1 MGEGHPGGDLPGG
14 RHPIW
19 PTSGQKGA
27 VRVLLERMVPES
39 RVRAQVAESW
49 FRSAAAGVQADTV
62 DAPITLPSDAL
73 RDHREAHPLAQV
85 FPLLDDVLGQ
95 AARDCDAI
103 MAVSDAAGQLLWV
116 CGSPSLL
123 RRAESIGFVEGSNWD
138 ERLAGTNAPG
148 MALTL
153 DQSVRVIGAEHFRR
167 SMQRWSCAATPIHD
181 PITNSLLGVLD
192 ITGGDDIALPQTLA
206 MVRAA
211 ARMAEAELAREVL
224 ARRGREQPHTGGGIS
239 VVLESLGRVD
249 SLLTIDNGLG
259 RRQTMRLSPRHSEI
273 LLLLASA
280 ARGLSGDELAV
291 LLYEEHTSAS
301 TLRAELNRLRN
312 LLGDQLLASRPYRLV
327 AELTA
332 DWLAVEAHLAAG
344 AVAAAMRAYRGPLL
358 PASTAPGVVRLREY
372 IEASLRRAVLDSR
385 EPDLMSTWTRSAWGA
400 DDYDMWRAQFEALGA
415 ASPLRPL
422 AAGQLA
428 RLDRE
433 FGITASVQGRVR
445 RL

>member
-1 MGEGHPGGDLPGG
+1 MAPQ
-14 RHPIW
+14 R
-19 PTSGQKGA
+19 
-27 VRVLLERMVPES
+27 
-39 RVRAQVAESW
+39 RVRAQVVESW
-49 FRSAAAGVQADTV
+49 FRSAAAGVLTDTV

-103 MAVSDAAGQLLWV
+103 MAVSDAAGQLLWL
-116 CGSPSLL
+116 CGSSSAL

-138 ERLAGTNAPG
+138 ERLVGTNAPG
-148 MALTL
+148 TALAL

-167 SMQRWSCAATPIHD
+167 SVQRWSCVATPIHE
-181 PITNSLLGVLD
+181 PSTQALLGVLD
-192 ITGGDDIALPQTLA
+192 ITGGDDVALPQTMA

-224 ARRGREQPHTGGGIS
+224 SRRGAEQSRTGTLS
-239 VVLESLGRVD
+239 VVLEALGRAD
-249 SLLTIDNGLG
+249 SLLTIDDG
-259 RRQTMRLSPRHSEI
+259 RGKRQTIRLSPRHSEI

-280 ARGLSGDELAV
+280 ARGLAGDELAV
-291 LLYEEHTSAS
+291 LLYEEDTNAS
-301 TLRAELNRLRN
+301 TLRAELNRLRH

-327 AELTA
+327 AEVTA
-332 DWLAVEAHLAAG
+332 DWLAVEAYLAAG

-372 IEASLRRAVLDSR
+372 IEASLRQAVLDSR

-400 DDYDMWRAQFEALGA
+400 DDYDMWRAQFDALGTT
-415 ASPLRPL
+415 SPLRPL

-433 FGITASVQGRVR
+433 FGLATSVQPRVR
-445 RL
+445 PS

>member
-1 MGEGHPGGDLPGG
+1 MVQQSH
-14 RHPIW
+14 
-19 PTSGQKGA
+19 
-27 VRVLLERMVPES
+27 VRS
-39 RVRAQVAESW
+39 QVTESW

-62 DAPITLPSDAL
+62 DAPITLPRDAL

-116 CGSPSLL
+116 CGSSSVL

-148 MALTL
+148 TALAL

-167 SMQRWSCAATPIHD
+167 SVQRWSCAATPIHD
-181 PITNSLLGVLD
+181 PTTQSLLGVLD
-192 ITGGDDIALPQTLA
+192 ITGGDDIALPQTMA

-224 ARRGREQPHTGGGIS
+224 SRRGAEQRHSGGMS

-249 SLLTIDNGLG
+249 SLLTIDDG
-259 RRQTMRLSPRHSEI
+259 RGARQTIRLSPRHSEI

-280 ARGLSGDELAV
+280 ARGLAGDELAV
-291 LLYEEHTSAS
+291 LLYEEDSNAS
-301 TLRAELNRLRN
+301 TLRAELNRLRH

-327 AELTA
+327 AEVTA

-358 PASTAPGVVRLREY
+358 PSSTAPGVVRLREY
-372 IEASLRRAVLDSR
+372 IEASLRQAVLDSH

-400 DDYDMWRAQFEALGA
+400 DDYDMWQAQFDALGT

-422 AAGQLA
+422 AAVQLA

-433 FGITASVQGRVR
+433 FGIVATIQSRAHRS
-445 RL
+445 

>member
-1 MGEGHPGGDLPGG
+1 MK
-14 RHPIW
+14 
-19 PTSGQKGA
+19 S
-27 VRVLLERMVPES
+27 ES
-39 RVRAQVAESW
+39 VRAQVAESW

-62 DAPITLPSDAL
+62 DAPITLPGDAL
-73 RDHREAHPLAQV
+73 RDYREAHPLAQV

-103 MAVSDAAGQLLWV
+103 MAVSDAAGQLLWI
-116 CGSPSLL
+116 CGSPGLL

-148 MALTL
+148 MALAL
-153 DQSVRVIGAEHFRR
+153 DESVRVIGAEHFRS

-181 PITNSLLGVLD
+181 PVTSSVIGVLD
-192 ITGGDDIALPQTLA
+192 ITGGNGAVMPQTMA

-224 ARRGREQPHTGGGIS
+224 QLGVREKHRGGGVF
-239 VVLESLGRVD
+239 VVLESLGRSD
-249 SLLTIDNGLG
+249 SLLTIVDGLG
-259 RRQTMRLSPRHSEI
+259 KRKSIRLSPRHSEI

-291 LLYEEHTSAS
+291 LLYEEDTSGS

-312 LLGDQLLASRPYRLV
+312 LLGEELLASRPYRLV

-332 DWLAVEAHLAAG
+332 DWLAVETHLAVG
-344 AVAAAMRAYRGPLL
+344 DVVAAMRAYRGPLL
-358 PASTAPGVVRLREY
+358 PSSTAPGVVRQREN
-372 IEASLRRAVLDSR
+372 IEASLRQAVLNSR

-400 DDYDMWRAQFEALGA
+400 DDYGMWQAQFNALA
-415 ASPLRPL
+415 ASSPLRTL

-433 FGITASVQGRVR
+433 LGSPGHHVLVPGHVHGKGLSGRYPPGP
-445 RL
+445 